1 LVFIDGGLLGRGIRV
16 LGGVVH
22 QTARGEAMLGPDSS
36 KTTSDRWAPPVSVLR
51 RPAAY
56 RFGRAGLSSPGPFLG
71 LGQLVSPQPFSIW
84 KRISFPILKQICFIF
99 VIKLAQFETLQI
111 CKIL

>member
-22 QTARGEAMLGPDSS
+22 QTARGEAVLGPDSS
-36 KTTSDRWAPPVSVLR
+36 KTTSDRRAPPVSVLR

-56 RFGRAGLSSPGPFLG
+56 RFGRAGLSRPGPFLG
-71 LGQLVSPQPFSIW
+71 LGQLVSPQPFSIFYLE
-84 KRISFPILKQICFIF
+84 KDFFSN
-99 VIKLAQFETLQI
+99 FETDLFYFCNKTCTI
-111 CKIL
+111 